1 LILSRSRCIRLLS
14 CSGASPG
21 RWSSVST

>member
-21 RWSSVST
+21 RWPSVAT